1 MMLLELRN
9 LKKEYLRENASFA
22 AVNDVNLSIG
32 EGERICITGRSG
44 SGKSTL
50 LNMVA
55 GLLKPTSG
63 EILFEG
69 RDLSSLEDEALSFL
83 RNSRIGYI
91 PQGRSILSNFSVLEN
106 VKLPFYLYKRP
117 ENPTEKVRRLLEQV
131 GILHL
136 AEIYPSELSGGELR
150 RVAIARSLVNTPR
163 LLIAD
168 EPTGDLDPDT
178 TAEVMKLFSQVS
190 QDNGVAVLLVTHD
203 PSIVHR
209 GGRHFSMN
217 SGKLTE
223 IEHEKPAYGL
233 K

>member
-1 MMLLELRN
+1 MLLELRN
-9 LKKEYLRENASFA
+9 LKKEYLRGNASFA
-22 AVNDVNLSIG
+22 AVNDVNLSID
-32 EGERICITGRSG
+32 EGERVYITGRSG

-69 RDLSSLEDEALSFL
+69 RDLASLKDEELSFL

-106 VKLPFYLYKRP
+106 VKLPFYLYKRREDP
-117 ENPTEKVRRLLEQV
+117 AERVRRLLEQV

-136 AEIYPSELSGGELR
+136 AKIYPSELSGGELR

-178 TAEVMKLFSQVS
+178 TEEVTKLFSQVS
-190 QDNGVAVLLVTHD
+190 RDNGVAVLLVTHD
-203 PSIVHR
+203 HSIVHR
-209 GGRHFSMN
+209 GGRHFSMDY
-217 SGKLTE
+217 GKLTE
-223 IEHEKPAYGL
+223 IEHSEPV
-233 K
+233 